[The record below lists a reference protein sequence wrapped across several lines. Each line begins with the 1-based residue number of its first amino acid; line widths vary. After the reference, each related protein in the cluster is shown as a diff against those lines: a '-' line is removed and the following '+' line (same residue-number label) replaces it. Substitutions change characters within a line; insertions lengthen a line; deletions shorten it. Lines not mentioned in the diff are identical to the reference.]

1 MLRVAPPRRGQDVH
15 YVMIFV
21 SNWFATAAGPRLRW
35 FVLRTSVLQE
45 RGVCSSLY
53 SQGCSPDSC
62 ASGKAKGLKQLRP
75 GLIARSRAEC
85 EHRVLALT
93 RAAHA
98 SLFEPLLYDLFAGRF
113 DSGAADGFA
122 SLSGPLRHGA
132 PCASAADSTS
142 SPARSADRLPPPTS
156 LSMLQQ
162 KLPWQ
167 LPWQL
172 TFQLPPSRRRLACYL
187 NRGRLRMPFPPTPTS
202 RQTSP
207 RPRAQILPSALS
219 VSLRGSFAIL
229 IPFSLSTQRFGMH
242 PTTGGIT
249 QTYVPELL
257 QEAWPLAFHRHLESL
272 VVTEYSGGCPARG
285 PHNSSRRVNKT
296 ASNCRYTRGRS
307 QERVLSD
314 AVENE
319 TACWLFLQNPRAPT
333 LVENG
338 PVFRPLSAGSVE
350 LPHPRRLIASSSTS
364 EAMCAEYLTRYA
376 QLLSRLS
383 LPRFCS
389 CGRYL
394 KERRVLSF
402 SH

>member
-1 MLRVAPPRRGQDVH
+1 MPVYLNRCFTTCLQADSTVAPP
-15 YVMIFV
+15 
-21 SNWFATAAGPRLRW
+21 L
-35 FVLRTSVLQE
+35 
-45 RGVCSSLY
+45 
-53 SQGCSPDSC
+53 
-62 ASGKAKGLKQLRP
+62 
-75 GLIARSRAEC
+75 
-85 EHRVLALT
+85 
-93 RAAHA
+93 A
-98 SLFEPLLYDLFAGRF
+98 SLHFQVRFGMERRARPPPIRLHLL
-113 DSGAADGFA
+113 
-122 SLSGPLRHGA
+122 
-132 PCASAADSTS
+132 
-142 SPARSADRLPPPTS
+142 PAVWTGCLRLPAI
-156 LSMLQQ
+156 SMLQQ

-167 LPWQL
+167 L
-172 TFQLPPSRRRLACYL
+172 TFQLLPKRRRLACYL

-296 ASNCRYTRGRS
+296 ARNCRYTRGRS

-319 TACWLFLQNPRAPT
+319 TAC
-333 LVENG
+333 
-338 PVFRPLSAGSVE
+338 
-350 LPHPRRLIASSSTS
+350 
-364 EAMCAEYLTRYA
+364 
-376 QLLSRLS
+376 
-383 LPRFCS
+383 
-389 CGRYL
+389 
-394 KERRVLSF
+394 
-402 SH
+402 

>member
-1 MLRVAPPRRGQDVH
+1 
-15 YVMIFV
+15 MIFV

-35 FVLRTSVLQE
+35 FVLRTIVLQN

-93 RAAHA
+93 RAARA
-98 SLFEPLLYDLFAGRF
+98 SLFERLLNDLFAGRF

-167 LPWQL
+167 L

-187 NRGRLRMPFPPTPTS
+187 SRGRLRMPFPPTPTS

-219 VSLRGSFAIL
+219 VSLRGSFANL
-229 IPFSLSTQRFGMH
+229 IPFSFSLSTQRFGMH
-242 PTTGGIT
+242 HTTGGIT

-296 ASNCRYTRGRS
+296 ARNCRYTRGRT

-319 TACWLFLQNPRAPT
+319 TAYWPFLQNPRAPS

-350 LPHPRRLIASSSTS
+350 LSHPRRVIASSVTS

-376 QLLSRLS
+376 QLLQT
-383 LPRFCS
+383 
-389 CGRYL
+389 
-394 KERRVLSF
+394 SF
-402 SH
+402 SAAKFAQLRNIITYGKPRAVAGVVGPHKRMTGIRCK